1 MRYTH
6 GKAEVPLTVT
16 TETTESPYLC
26 CGYCSAQMALR
37 TAKRGISDRMQ
48 NEAHAM
54 RRVAGRPHPAGSNLT
69 ELKNGALR
77 VAGVTLDWV
86 SIADIPARLRAGY
99 AIVVQSQYARYPS
112 YLKVQSNDFG
122 HAVCLYGWKAPDLVG
137 FFDPLWHQ
145 GTAGAWAKWDEVRP
159 ALWNQRHLTT
169 VTKAAPAP
177 APTPTP
183 TPTPTPSPSPAGA
196 DVAISTSGTDL
207 QSGYIVRVK
216 RDTPIYRD
224 SKGTSR
230 IATARRG
237 YTYPY
242 VGIPV
247 GSSRRAAL
255 INTAIIYPDNVVRP
269 TVLYLDGADV
279 ETVPK

>member
-1 MRYTH
+1 
-6 GKAEVPLTVT
+6 
-16 TETTESPYLC
+16 
-26 CGYCSAQMALR
+26 
-37 TAKRGISDRMQ
+37 
-48 NEAHAM
+48 
-54 RRVAGRPHPAGSNLT
+54 
-69 ELKNGALR
+69 
-77 VAGVTLDWV
+77 
-86 SIADIPARLRAGY
+86 
-99 AIVVQSQYARYPS
+99 
-112 YLKVQSNDFG
+112 
-122 HAVCLYGWKAPDLVG
+122 
-137 FFDPLWHQ
+137 
-145 GTAGAWAKWDEVRP
+145 
-159 ALWNQRHLTT
+159 
-169 VTKAAPAP
+169 
-177 APTPTP
+177 
-183 TPTPTPSPSPAGA
+183 
-196 DVAISTSGTDL
+196 VAISTSGTDL